1 MEGQIRKVMTSTLL
15 SESKKRN
22 IELKDLRVKMA
33 LSTDESSTECFV
45 MNKTTEV
52 SELGWKSIL
61 GFALMTFKMIVV
73 NKITDSLK
81 RISGECG
88 IDKKNINARIYSI
101 DQNGTPNIYIYDG
114 GKPIKQIELSE
125 II

>member
-33 LSTDESSTECFV
+33 LSKDESSTECFV

-52 SELGWKSIL
+52 SELGWQSIL